1 MERASEEQMD
11 DASSRVV
18 IGMDPHKRSV
28 TIEVMTADETVLGGG
43 RYGTDQAGFAAMKR
57 YVSQFPDHLWAIEG
71 CSGIGHH
78 VAMRLLAGG
87 EEVVDVPP
95 KLSARTRVFAT
106 GQGRKTDATDA
117 HSVALV
123 GTRMAGLRP
132 VVADEQLAVLRLLVD
147 RRRSLGD
154 EHTRKTSQ
162 LHQLLLELIPGGAKK
177 DLSAAQAKA
186 LLATVRPRDVVG
198 KTRRRVAAEL
208 ISDLEQIYQRKKTA
222 NKELTELV
230 EATGTTLLDLH
241 GIGPSGA
248 ARLLV
253 EVGDITRFPD
263 RDHFASWN
271 GTAPIDASS
280 GDQVRHRLSRA
291 GNRQINRVMHIMAT
305 VQLRNATEGRA
316 YYDRRKA
323 EGKTSME
330 AMRALKRRLS
340 NIVYKTMLD
349 DAINP
354 SSGLRTSPGGQRG
367 NDSDSSAAGS
377 QPHTNSSDK
386 PLPGP
391 ATTKP
396 RTPLPAAS

>member
-1 MERASEEQMD
+1 MEREAQ
-11 DASSRVV
+11 RVV
-18 IGMDPHKRSV
+18 VGMDPHKRSV
-28 TIEVMTADETVLGGG
+28 TIEVMDAGEQVLGGG
-43 RYGTDQAGFAAMKR
+43 RFGTGVAGFRSMLEYLR
-57 YVSQFPDHLWAIEG
+57 RWPDRVWAIEG
-71 CSGIGHH
+71 CNGIGRH
-78 VAMRLLAGG
+78 VALRLLADGQ
-87 EEVVDVPP
+87 EVVDVPP
-95 KLSARTRVFAT
+95 KLSARARVFST

-132 VVADEQLAVLRLLVD
+132 VVDDQQLAVLRVLVD
-147 RRRSLGD
+147 RRRSLGED
-154 EHTRKTSQ
+154 HTRKVSQ
-162 LHQLLLELIPGGAKK
+162 VHQLLLELIPGGAKK

-186 LLATVRPRDVVG
+186 LLATVRPRDAAG
-198 KTRRRVAAEL
+198 KARRRVAAEL
-208 ISDLEQIYQRKKTA
+208 IADLERIYQRKKA
-222 NKELTELV
+222 ADKELRELV
-230 EATGTTLLDLH
+230 AATGTSLMQLH

-253 EVGDITRFPD
+253 EVGDITRFPG

-280 GDQVRHRLSRA
+280 GDHVRHRLSRK
-291 GNRQINRVMHIMAT
+291 GNRQINRVLHIMAT
-305 VQLRNATEGRA
+305 VQLRNPTEGRA

-340 NIVYKTMLD
+340 NIVYRHMLD
-349 DAINP
+349 DAINTMT
-354 SSGLRTSPGGQRG
+354 GPGGQQG
-367 NDSDSSAAGS
+367 NDSDSSATDSHPIAG
-377 QPHTNSSDK
+377 SSDK

-396 RTPLPAAS
+396 RTTLPAAS